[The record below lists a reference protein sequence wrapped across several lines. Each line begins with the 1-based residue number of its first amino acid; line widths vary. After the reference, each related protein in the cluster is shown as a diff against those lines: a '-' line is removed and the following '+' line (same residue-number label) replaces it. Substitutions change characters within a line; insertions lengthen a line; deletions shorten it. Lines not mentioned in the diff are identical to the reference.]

1 MWTDVV
7 SPVAFAPPPA
17 VSFRAAAGKGV
28 ARRLPLEK
36 VLLPNAY
43 GSSTFSANV
52 ALVSISLDKLEE
64 APSSRV
70 AAELAIRLSFLRVEA
85 ERENIPFSESS
96 RDALWSFIREF
107 QPSARPRVYLNDNG
121 NLRAMWKNASD
132 EQIGLEFLGGGAIQ
146 FVIFKRRLGFTQ
158 VTRIAGVESEDRI
171 FGHIRASNAQGLLFA

>member
-1 MWTDVV
+1 MWTDTA
-7 SPVAFAPPPA
+7 STVAFAPPPA
-17 VSFRAAAGKGV
+17 VPFRVAPVKGV

-43 GSSTFSANV
+43 GSSAFTANV
-52 ALVSISLDKLEE
+52 ALTPISLDQLEE

-70 AAELAIRLSFLRVEA
+70 VAELAIRLSFLRVEA

-121 NLRAMWKNASD
+121 NLRAMWKNASG
-132 EQIGLEFLGGGAIQ
+132 EQIALEFLGAGVIQ
-146 FVIFKRRLGFTQ
+146 FVIFKRRPAL
-158 VTRIAGVESEDRI
+158 TRMTRVAGVESEDRI
-171 FGHIRASNAQGLLFA
+171 FGHIRASNVQGLLFA